1 MEPQGSLRFA
11 VGRVSLGLWEAARWP
26 GPEPPG
32 DMAQLPVSP
41 GDGGQERWGAKGKV
55 EAGEAK
61 HGALLLRL
69 PVGTER
75 KVKGRYH
82 GDRYPSFDGQVMGQ
96 VMGWGTAEESAVHR
110 TPGGRRSGTLAK
122 QLGIHAPPA
131 AGTEEEPGCLPVPS
145 LLWEECVGFGSLG
158 PVRPGVLTL
167 QRFVRV

>member
-1 MEPQGSLRFA
+1 MELQGSLRFA

-75 KVKGRYH
+75 KVKGCYH
-82 GDRYPSFDGQVMGQ
+82 GDRYPSFDGHGAGAGDGVGNSRRVGCTQDPGRK
-96 VMGWGTAEESAVHR
+96 AVR
-110 TPGGRRSGTLAK
+110 D
-122 QLGIHAPPA
+122 
-131 AGTEEEPGCLPVPS
+131 
-145 LLWEECVGFGSLG
+145 FG
-158 PVRPGVLTL
+158 
-167 QRFVRV
+167 